1 VPKPEFVYVT
11 YIETT
16 PERLWRALIEP
27 EFTRQWW
34 LGYVQ
39 QCDWTTGAD
48 WRLVSETGEVA
59 DAGKVLEIDPPRH
72 LVLAWRHELNKEL
85 HDEGFSRATFDL
97 EPIGDL
103 VKLTITHAIDVPD
116 SKLIVAVSGGW
127 PLILSNLKS
136 LLERGATLRDA
147 RSARPKYAATK

>member
-1 VPKPEFVYVT
+1 MPKPEFVYVT

-16 PERLWRALIEP
+16 PEKLWQALIEP

-34 LGYVQ
+34 LGYTQ
-39 QCDWTTGAD
+39 QCDWTKDAD
-48 WRLVSETGEVA
+48 WRLVGEDGRVA

-72 LVLAWRHELNKEL
+72 LVLAWRHELRKEL
-85 HDEGFSRATFDL
+85 RDEGFSRATFDL
-97 EPIGDL
+97 EPVGGM
-103 VKLTITHAIDVPD
+103 VKLTITHVSDVPE

-136 LLERGATLRDA
+136 LLERGAALRDA
-147 RSARPKYAATK
+147 RLAKPVRPATE